1 MKLWMPCGFHGASLW
16 IAGDCVVE
24 SLCDQWR
31 PPILTSANTIH
42 RVCTKEKLP
51 LICRNSSVF
60 AYTVPTVTKRA
71 SQLPPD
77 VEVRRSARRRRTVT
91 AYRENGRTI
100 VLVPARM
107 GQREIARYV
116 DDLVKRL
123 DARRPLQDDEELRER
138 ARMLSEKFLQGMAI
152 PSNVRWVSNQRRR
165 WGSCT
170 PVDATIR
177 LSSRMQ
183 GMPDFVID
191 YVLLH
196 ELVHLLEAGHGPE
209 FERWMKDF
217 PQLHEAR
224 AFLEGASF
232 AEQNFLPQAPEELG
246 QTQLF

>member
-1 MKLWMPCGFHGASLW
+1 MVNG
-16 IAGDCVVE
+16 
-24 SLCDQWR
+24 
-31 PPILTSANTIH
+31 
-42 RVCTKEKLP
+42 
-51 LICRNSSVF
+51 
-60 AYTVPTVTKRA
+60 AYTVPSVSR
-71 SQLPPD
+71 SPQIPPD
-77 VEVRRSARRRRTVT
+77 VDVRRSARRRRTVT
-91 AYRENGRTI
+91 AYRENGRTV

-138 ARMLSEKFLQGMAI
+138 AQQLSHTYLEGKVT

-196 ELVHLLEAGHGPE
+196 ELVHILEPTHGPD
-209 FERWMKDF
+209 FEKWMKDF
-217 PQLHEAR
+217 PQLTEAQ

-232 AEQNFLPQAPEELG
+232 AEQNFLPAPVGEPG
-246 QTQLF
+246 QIQLF

>member
-1 MKLWMPCGFHGASLW
+1 MHGLF
-16 IAGDCVVE
+16 IKE
-24 SLCDQWR
+24 SLSR
-31 PPILTSANTIH
+31 
-42 RVCTKEKLP
+42 
-51 LICRNSSVF
+51 ICRGFIPCAYSVPS
-60 AYTVPTVTKRA
+60 VSRSP
-71 SQLPPD
+71 QLPPD

-91 AYRENGRTI
+91 AYRENGRTV

-123 DARRPLQDDEELRER
+123 DARRPLQDDEELRQR
-138 ARMLSEKFLQGMAI
+138 AQTLSDKYLSGKAVPM
-152 PSNVRWVSNQRRR
+152 NVRWVNNQRRR

-196 ELVHLLEAGHGPE
+196 ELVHLLESSHGPE
-209 FERWMKDF
+209 FEKWMQDY
-217 PQLHEAR
+217 PQLNEAR

-232 AEQNFLPQAPEELG
+232 AEQNFLPNPQSEPG
-246 QTQLF
+246 QIQLF

>member
-1 MKLWMPCGFHGASLW
+1 MPS
-16 IAGDCVVE
+16 VSSRTPE
-24 SLCDQWR
+24 
-31 PPILTSANTIH
+31 
-42 RVCTKEKLP
+42 LP
-51 LICRNSSVF
+51 
-60 AYTVPTVTKRA
+60 A
-71 SQLPPD
+71 D
-77 VEVRRSARRRRTVT
+77 VEVRRSTRRRRTVT

-123 DARRPLQDDEELRER
+123 DARRPLQDDEELRTR
-138 ARMLSEKFLQGMAI
+138 ALNLSQTYLEAKAT
-152 PSNVRWVSNQRRR
+152 PSNVRWVTNQRRR

-183 GMPDFVID
+183 GMPDWVID

-196 ELVHLLEAGHGPE
+196 ELVHLLEPSHGPE
-209 FERWMKDF
+209 FERWMQGF
-217 PQLHEAR
+217 PRLEQAR

-232 AEQNFLPQAPEELG
+232 AEQNFLPEPSVEPGQA
-246 QTQLF
+246 QLF

>member
-1 MKLWMPCGFHGASLW
+1 MGTDS
-16 IAGDCVVE
+16 V
-24 SLCDQWR
+24 
-31 PPILTSANTIH
+31 PIVS
-42 RVCTKEKLP
+42 RGP
-51 LICRNSSVF
+51 
-60 AYTVPTVTKRA
+60 
-71 SQLPPD
+71 QLPPD

-91 AYRENGRTI
+91 AYRENGRTV

-123 DARRPLQDDEELRER
+123 DARRPLQDDDELRQR
-138 ARMLSEKFLQGMAI
+138 AQQLSQTYLEGKAT
-152 PSNVRWVSNQRRR
+152 PSSVRWVNNQRRR

-177 LSSRMQ
+177 LSSRMR

-196 ELVHLLEAGHGPE
+196 ELVHLLEPTHGPD
-209 FERWMKDF
+209 FEKWMKDY
-217 PQLHEAR
+217 PHLTQAR

-232 AEQNFLPQAPEELG
+232 AEQNFLPAPSSEPGQIEL
-246 QTQLF
+246 F